1 MKTHLP
7 VILLRYL
14 LGAIVPLHLFSNSAF
29 AVVTV
34 PDSCTS
40 VPDVSGASALPKSN
54 YTSYRYAFILKAP
67 ESSEDNTVYLVDDTT
82 KSKNYLISNGA
93 LFFTSDTD
101 APVNLDMSG
110 MTNGGVWYSTDLAR
124 EFNVYGVNDFTLS
137 GNTNGNLVTATSSTT
152 NRPLTYTYH
161 GALASRGN
169 NSVIS
174 ISNNSGNVSL
184 LNNVVS
190 KYNTEKYH
198 VRGAAIGILG
208 KNSTLTIDNNQEV
221 TISGNQATGAYSVSS
236 YTGTVSSKNAEG
248 GAVYVY
254 QSGQFS
260 ISDNKGLVTISK
272 NEATHEHGRAFGGA
286 VAMNSAT
293 MNMAGNKA
301 GVLIHTNK
309 AESRRAIATMNIQA
323 AGGAIYGITSTASL
337 NITGTGG
344 TASYGGK
351 TGAVIMAENAA
362 VATGYG
368 AQGGAARVIMADI
381 SGNLGD
387 VLITDNYTTSGMNYT
402 SSSGTASAASAGGAF
417 YVGHSVS
424 GQTYALR
431 ISGNEGVTLS
441 GNHADAAEGYA
452 MGGAVY
458 AELARGKVDIS
469 GNTGKVEIT
478 GNYAKSAAG
487 TAVGGAVYALGGIS
501 IEGNEDVLL
510 RGNYEQSG
518 DSFRLRSLY
527 YSTKYGSN
535 ENTSATGH
543 EDVSQFRLMAA
554 AGKKIEIHDSVYSGR
569 SGAGVQVVFNGSY
582 TAADGSTVTGDGTIR
597 FTGANTVADLKTA
610 KLNAGIAEDEIVISD
625 EEIANSRCSEFKTN
639 IQLQGGRLE
648 IVDSAQ
654 IKGAGLTVE
663 NRAAVQLRNGI
674 LNHADSVLSFASD
687 TMLEIVGQGNVVS
700 AGSLA
705 FDNQSTLK
713 FVYGEGLAEN
723 AALTFTGTLSL
734 AESAVIQL
742 SGFAGHASEAQR
754 LISMQNSTLQ
764 GWNTGT
770 LTFVDE
776 TGAALDASHFVW
788 KNDVLF
794 YKTSPTILTWSNGA
808 GDGKWNNSSAN
819 WTTGDEII
827 SPPER
832 VDVVFGSNENT
843 HETITLEGE
852 LTVRNMTVQQGGN
865 YAYTASTAGTS
876 LSLESLTVE
885 TGATVD
891 IQLGGGALNANEI
904 SSAGTVTISGAS
916 LNGESSSITAGNVE
930 ISQNGATL
938 SNVTVKEGRI
948 SAADTAGGTKGSI
961 SNSMVRLQ
969 DQTTFTIENMVL
981 TNTTLA
987 AASSTTEVKLKNVE
1001 GSTARLTMGAFTLDA
1016 TPQVDA
1022 QADGETHRSLS
1033 YTNGLA
1039 VSGNSDA
1046 TLTLN
1051 LDVLGAVEKS
1061 GTYDL
1066 TITLSGYGSD
1076 FVLPE
1081 NISSLVSFDTTSWLY
1096 EALVSQNANFGGATA
1111 AVRTLAAVETAGVP
1125 TVQYAAGTGDNVG
1138 SLVITISGLN
1148 VPEPT
1153 TSTLGLLALAALAA
1167 RRRRK

>member
-1 MKTHLP
+1 MKLHLP
-7 VILLRYL
+7 VTLLRHL
-14 LGAIVPLHLFSNSAF
+14 LGIAVTLPMFCYSVSAE
-29 AVVTV
+29 VNV

-40 VPDVSGASALPKSN
+40 VPDVSDPSALPKSS

-110 MTNGGVWYSTDLAR
+110 MTNGGVWYSTDLVR

-137 GNTNGNLVTATSSTT
+137 GNTNGNLATATSSTT

-169 NSVIS
+169 NSAIS

-190 KYNTEKYH
+190 KYNSEKYH

-293 MNMAGNKA
+293 MNMADNKA

-323 AGGAIYGITSTASL
+323 AGGAIYGITNTASL
-337 NITGTGG
+337 NITGTEG

-368 AQGGAARVIMADI
+368 AQGGAARVILADI

-387 VLITDNYTTSGMNYT
+387 VLITDNYTSSGMNYT
-402 SSSGTASAASAGGAF
+402 SSSGIASAASAGGAF

-441 GNHADAAEGYA
+441 GNHADAAKGYA

-742 SGFAGHASEAQR
+742 SGFAGHASEAQQ

-788 KNDVLF
+788 KNDVLY

-808 GDGKWNNSSAN
+808 GDGKWNNSSDN

-885 TGATVD
+885 TGATAD

-916 LNGESSSITAGNVE
+916 LNGESNSITAGNVE

-948 SAADTAGGTKGSI
+948 SAADTAGGAKGSI
-961 SNSMVRLQ
+961 SNSLVRLQ

-1001 GSTARLTMGAFTLDA
+1001 GFAAKLTMGAFTLDA

-1022 QADGETHRSLS
+1022 QAGGETHGSLS

-1096 EALVSQNANFGGATA
+1096 EALVSQNASFGGATA
-1111 AVRTLAAVETAGVP
+1111 AVRTLAAVETASVP